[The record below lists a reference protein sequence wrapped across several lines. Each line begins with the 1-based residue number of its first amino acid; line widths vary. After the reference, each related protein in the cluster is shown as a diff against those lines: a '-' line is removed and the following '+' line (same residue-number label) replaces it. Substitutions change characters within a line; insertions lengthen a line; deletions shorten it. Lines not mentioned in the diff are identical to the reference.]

1 MKCLNEQQLMELL
14 YREGEQKQLEEY
26 KNHILECKSC
36 MSEFM
41 ELLEVRNYLAEIK
54 EEKHQP
60 EIIVLEK
67 KNNGNIFSRLALI
80 AASLILGFSILFSTY
95 QIKKIERK
103 EKQIALMNNKL
114 QKQIEEVS
122 YKTEKIA
129 KDNYLLIMGLKNY
142 IDSAIMKQQNTRRVN
157 YEKF

>member
-1 MKCLNEQQLMELL
+1 MKCLNEQQFMELL
-14 YREGEQKQLEEY
+14 YRDGEQKQLEEY
-26 KNHILECKSC
+26 KNHILECKHC
-36 MSEFM
+36 MSEFL
-41 ELLEVRNYLAEIK
+41 ELLEARNYLAEIK
-54 EEKHQP
+54 EDRIQP

-67 KNNGNIFSRLALI
+67 KSNGNLFSKLALI
-80 AASLILGFSILFSTY
+80 AASLVLGFSILFSTY

-103 EKQIALMNNKL
+103 EKQIAMMSHKL

-142 IDSAIMKQQNTRRVN
+142 IDSAIMNQQNTRRVN